1 MCAQWQSKPKR
12 WRVRGKSPADGL
24 TVTLGGYDTEE
35 EARADC
41 ARLVEKGIYRDV
53 TVEPI
58 DPTGD
63 AAHETSPS

>member
-35 EARADC
+35 EARADY

-58 DPTGD
+58 EPAGD
-63 AAHETSPS
+63 AAHDTTGS